1 MSLLRSVATVG
12 GFTMASRVLGFIRDI
27 LIATVLGA
35 GPVSDAFFVAFRIP
49 NMFRRLV
56 AEGAFSAAFV
66 PLFARQLEEGDEKTA
81 LEFASH
87 ALAFLTGFLFLF
99 SVLFMIF
106 MPFLMQYLA
115 PGFEVGGDRY
125 ELAVTYTRITFPYL
139 TAMAVVAL
147 LGGVLN
153 AFYKFAA
160 MSAAPILL
168 NIILISALS
177 VQLYQPF
184 TEAGLMLSIGVAFAG
199 LGQVIYLVVACKR
212 EGVMPPLLIP
222 RLTDKIK
229 RLFKLM
235 LPGLLGAGVL
245 QINILVGTIIAS
257 LLATGSISYLY
268 YADRVYQLP
277 LGVIGIAVGTA
288 LLPMLTR
295 QIRSGNE
302 GPANDTLN
310 RAVEL
315 SMLFTIPA
323 AAALMAIATP
333 IVQVLFEHGAFD
345 EQATKT
351 TAEALIAF
359 SSGLPAYVLTKVYA
373 PGFFA
378 REDTTTPVIIGV
390 IAMVINIALS
400 LLLLDLLAHVGIALA
415 TSIAAW
421 VNAVVLFSLL
431 IFKGQHRPD
440 RRLLKRIAGM
450 VLAAAAMTALLLYLN
465 AVLQP
470 LLSADLLSSRILG
483 LAMLIAAGGGIYGI
497 TAVIFGAARLSD
509 LKSMLRRRTPNKD
522 HE

>member
-1 MSLLRSVATVG
+1 MSLFKSVATVG
-12 GFTMASRVLGFIRDI
+12 GFTMASRILGFIRDI
-27 LIATVLGA
+27 LIATVIGA
-35 GPVSDAFFVAFRIP
+35 GPISDAFFVAFRIP

-66 PLFARQLEEGDEKTA
+66 PLFARQLEEEDQKTA
-81 LEFASH
+81 LDFASH
-87 ALAFLTGFLFLF
+87 ALGFLTGFLFLF
-99 SVLFMIF
+99 SILFMIF

-139 TAMAVVAL
+139 IAMAVVAL

-168 NIILISALS
+168 NIILISALL
-177 VQLYQPF
+177 VQIFTPF
-184 TEAGLMLSIGVAFAG
+184 TEAGLMLSYGVAAAG
-199 LGQVIYLVVACKR
+199 LAQVIYLIVACR
-212 EGVMPPLLIP
+212 RAGVMPPLMIP
-222 RLTDKIK
+222 RFTDKIR

-302 GPANDTLN
+302 GPANDTMN

-315 SMLFTIPA
+315 SMLFTLPA
-323 AAALMAIATP
+323 AAALMMIAEP
-333 IVQVLFEHGAFD
+333 IIRVLFEHGAFSPG
-345 EQATKT
+345 ATQT

-378 REDTTTPVIIGV
+378 REDTTTPVLIGV
-390 IAMVINIALS
+390 LAMVINIALS
-400 LLLLDLLAHVGIALA
+400 LLWLETLAHIGIALA
-415 TSIAAW
+415 TSLAAW
-421 VNAVVLFSLL
+421 VNAGILFTLL
-431 IFKGQHRPD
+431 LRKGQHKPD
-440 RRLLKRIAGM
+440 RRLAI
-450 VLAAAAMTALLLYLN
+450 
-465 AVLQP
+465 
-470 LLSADLLSSRILG
+470 RILG
-483 LAMLIAAGGGIYGI
+483 MILASASMVAVLYFSQPYLNPLLDSEILATRIVGLACLIAIGGGTYGA
-497 TAVIFGAARLSD
+497 TALIFGAAKLSD
-509 LKSMLRRRTPNKD
+509 LKSMLRRRQP
-522 HE
+522 ESSP